1 MCSNFSYEQ
10 TLQAPTQTL
19 FNQKLRRTSFY
30 KYILEHAQFVI
41 NHIFKQGIETAVN
54 IANTLHLS
62 VAYDK
67 IGIRVSFFLGDAP
80 TPVHTYIDLTNIS
93 SPGTTSHSKAPS
105 SVKSN

>member
-1 MCSNFSYEQ
+1 MCAIY
-10 TLQAPTQTL
+10 
-19 FNQKLRRTSFY
+19 NQS
-30 KYILEHAQFVI
+30 H
-41 NHIFKQGIETAVN
+41 FKHETGV
-54 IANTLHLS
+54 ANTLHLS

-93 SPGTTSHSKAPS
+93 SPGTMSHIKAPS